1 MFFDS
6 PFPLL
11 VPSDP
16 HTHFLLQEG
25 EQVLPRPL
33 LPHHCALQ
41 VCGEGLW
48 DRGRDRRV
56 QDSPGQRAMGRGI
69 PDSCPLC
76 SLLPVHIPHAH
87 SCLSPCCLQSTAHGL
102 NLAYHVFL
110 MAREL
115 RMLFTLF

>member
-69 PDSCPLC
+69 PDSCPSAPC
-76 SLLPVHIPHAH
+76 SLCTSATHTPACPLDA
-87 SCLSPCCLQSTAHGL
+87 CNLQPMG
-102 NLAYHVFL
+102 
-110 MAREL
+110 
-115 RMLFTLF
+115 